1 MPAFRFEAATAA
13 GRIEQGVLDADS
25 ARHARALLR
34 ERGLAPL
41 EVTALAAESN
51 KPRQQAFG
59 ARLSTAELAIVT
71 RQMASLLAAGLPLE
85 RCLDVVVEQAE
96 RRLTRERFAAVR
108 AEVIGGQTFA
118 SALARYP
125 RDFPEVYRALI
136 AAGEQSGDLA
146 RVMARL
152 ADYVESRSAL
162 AQRIGLAFIYPVIVT
177 SVALLVITVLI
188 TYVVPQVVDVFRQ
201 SGQSLPA
208 LTIALI
214 AVSDFLRNWGWAV
227 LVLALGA
234 ALGARLALRAPSV
247 RTAWHRRKLRLPV
260 LGRLLR
266 GLETSRFAA
275 TLAILSASGVP
286 LVRALEAGAQTL
298 GNEALRHSI
307 RDAVGR
313 VREGVALSR
322 ALAASGEFPPMMTYL
337 VASGEATGTLPE
349 RLERAAANLGSEAE
363 RRALVLTSL
372 LEPVLILSMGA
383 LVLLIVLAVM
393 LPIIEINQL
402 VR

>member
-1 MPAFRFEAATAA
+1 MPAFRFEAATAG
-13 GRIEQGVLDADS
+13 GRIETGVLDADS
-25 ARHARALLR
+25 ARHARSLLR

-41 EVTALAAESN
+41 EVSALAAESG
-51 KPRQQAFG
+51 KPRQQIVG

-71 RQMASLLAAGLPLE
+71 RQMASLLSAGLPLE
-85 RCLDVVVEQAE
+85 RSLDVMIEQAE
-96 RRLTRERFAAVR
+96 RRLVRERFAAVR
-108 AEVIGGQTFA
+108 AEVIGGQSFA

-125 RDFPEVYRALI
+125 RDFPEVYRALV

-162 AQRIGLAFIYPVIVT
+162 AQRVGLAFIYPVIVT
-177 SVALLVITVLI
+177 GVALLVITVLL

-201 SGQSLPA
+201 SGQTLPA
-208 LTIALI
+208 LTIGLI
-214 AVSDFLRNWGWAV
+214 AVSDFLRHWGWALILIALIAV
-227 LVLALGA
+227 LV
-234 ALGARLALRAPSV
+234 ARLSLRAPSV
-247 RTAWHRRKLRLPV
+247 RMAWHRRKLRLPV

-266 GLETSRFAA
+266 GLETARFAA

-298 GNEALRHSI
+298 NNEALRHSI
-307 RDAVGR
+307 RDTIGR

-337 VASGEATGTLPE
+337 VASGEATGNLPDM
-349 RLERAAANLGSEAE
+349 LERAATNLSSETE
-363 RRALVLTSL
+363 RRTLVLTSL
-372 LEPVLILSMGA
+372 LEPILILSMGA

-393 LPIIEINQL
+393 LPIIEMNQL